1 LAPQKHGHVF
11 KRPSLGSM
19 NSNPARQMS
28 RIGDVHFT
36 PPSFP
41 KQQNDEV
48 ESPFKLWNAINL
60 DFQMHQLPTTLEM
73 VNAICQLLLQEKSKP
88 KEDEE
93 LPYNLTLD

>member
-1 LAPQKHGHVF
+1 LVPQKPRHVL

-19 NSNPARQMS
+19 SSNLVGWMS
-28 RIGDVHFT
+28 WTSDVDFT
-36 PPSFP
+36 PWSFP

-48 ESPFKLWNAINL
+48 DSPFKLWNIVNL

-73 VNAICQLLLQEKSKP
+73 ANAVCQLLLQEKSKP

-93 LPYNLTLD
+93 LPYNLTSD